1 MKKVFLLLL
10 FFSFIFSAG
19 HADPN
24 INIVGALITNLGDI
38 DPYVVTPVIGSSYN
52 WSVSGGQIIAGQ
64 GTPIITVL
72 WNTKGPGAVQVNIDN
87 GSDIVIID
95 TNSSKN

>member
-10 FFSFIFSAG
+10 FSFFIFSAG

-24 INIVGALITNLGDI
+24 VNIVGAIITNTGDI
-38 DPYVVTPVIGSSYN
+38 DPYTVTEVTGSSYV

-64 GTPIITVL
+64 GTSVITVQ
-72 WNTKGPGAVQVNIDN
+72 WNTTGPGAVQVNIDN